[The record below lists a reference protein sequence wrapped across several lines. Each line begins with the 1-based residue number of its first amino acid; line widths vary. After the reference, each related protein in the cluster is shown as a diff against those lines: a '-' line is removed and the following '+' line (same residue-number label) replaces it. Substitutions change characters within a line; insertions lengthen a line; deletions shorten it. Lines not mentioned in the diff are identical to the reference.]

1 MPKAKA
7 TLWLLT
13 AMIAT
18 GCITDDRPSP
28 TPIKTAE
35 EARRIA
41 LDTFPSSVPVT
52 VVSIKLT
59 TVAAAM
65 QGAAGADPDEPAWR
79 LVLSGSF
86 YDEMCGP
93 IKIAPP
99 ECPPQYTSA
108 LVVIAARGGE
118 IWASMPFP

>member
-1 MPKAKA
+1 MPKAQA

-13 AMIAT
+13 ALIGT
-18 GCITDDRPSP
+18 GCIVEQPPSP
-28 TPIKTAE
+28 TPINAD

-41 LDTFPSSVPVT
+41 LDSFPSSIPVT

-65 QGAAGADPDEPAWR
+65 QGAGVADPDEPAWR

-86 YDEMCGP
+86 YDSECGP
-93 IKIAPP
+93 IKIDEP
-99 ECPPQYTSA
+99 ECPPHYTSA
-108 LVVIAARGGE
+108 LIVIAVRGGE
-118 IWASMPFP
+118 IWAEMPAP